1 MTSQHEF
8 KKIKILFESEG
19 KEIKQQLIISV
30 LFLMVFEQFKK
41 FVVSTVDAFC
51 RECNND
57 NMLTKRGPEF
67 KEIIKKFGK
76 RKSEDQHNDSTFRGA
91 LHFFS
96 DLDAITSEEVNEIER
111 LSLVRNDVGHELFN
125 IIIDDRKP
133 IIIFE
138 NINTIMGLFSKLH
151 KWYIKQIEAD
161 INPFF
166 IENKD
171 NINFDS
177 YEIELLKLIIWK
189 ALLTKEEREEVN
201 LPS

>member
-51 RECNND
+51 RECDNG

-76 RKSEDQHNDSTFRGA
+76 RKSEDQHNAAF
-91 LHFFS
+91 
-96 DLDAITSEEVNEIER
+96 
-111 LSLVRNDVGHELFN
+111 
-125 IIIDDRKP
+125 
-133 IIIFE
+133 
-138 NINTIMGLFSKLH
+138 
-151 KWYIKQIEAD
+151 
-161 INPFF
+161 
-166 IENKD
+166 
-171 NINFDS
+171 
-177 YEIELLKLIIWK
+177 
-189 ALLTKEEREEVN
+189 
-201 LPS
+201 

>member
-41 FVVSTVDAFC
+41 FVVSTVDAFF
-51 RECNND
+51 RECDNG

-125 IIIDDRKP
+125 MIIDDRKP

-177 YEIELLKLIIWK
+177 YEIEVLKLIIWK

-201 LPS
+201 LPW